1 MPIATVDVE
10 AMGRTLLMA
19 FSMTDAQSAGGSVGA
34 NAILLIRQHPRSRQP
49 LLQAQRR
56 NPRTRSSLQ
65 RELLLRVSRAALVN
79 IGLGKKPDFI
89 RTALRATPN
98 PISPTDGDHEL
109 TAVLLI

>member
-1 MPIATVDVE
+1 
-10 AMGRTLLMA
+10 
-19 FSMTDAQSAGGSVGA
+19 
-34 NAILLIRQHPRSRQP
+34 
-49 LLQAQRR
+49 
-56 NPRTRSSLQ
+56 
-65 RELLLRVSRAALVN
+65 VSRAALVN